1 MSNSF
6 QRPTTSRNQ
15 ICDGTLSSQSLAGW
29 WVKEVDMKMWW
40 GNLYREYD
48 GVSCTNVDHFPILCN
63 NMQSHLWSDIIFTV
77 YCARMSEMEKR
88 GHHPVKMRLRDWY
101 REYARVGYTNI
112 TQFSMSYNNMKSPSW
127 SDRYFRHWTKICN
140 IPRVV
145 SVVWKVEI
153 AWATRTNQFAV
164 MTCFE

>member
-15 ICDGTLSSQSLAGW
+15 ICDGTLSSHSLAGW
-29 WVKEVDMKMWW
+29 WVKEVDITHMSENVMRK
-40 GNLYREYD
+40 LIYREYD
-48 GVSCTNVDHFPILCN
+48 GVSCTNVDQFPILCN
-63 NMQSHLWSDIIFTV
+63 NMQSHLWSDFIFTV

-88 GHHPVKMRLRDWY
+88 GHHRVKMRLRDWY

-127 SDRYFRHWTKICN
+127 SYRYFRHRTKICN
-140 IPRVV
+140 IPRVF

-153 AWATRTNQFAV
+153 AWGTRTN
-164 MTCFE
+164 